1 MPMQE
6 YYVYMM
12 TGRSGV
18 FYTGMTNH
26 IVRRVVEHREGQCAF
41 TSRYRLHRLVYFDS
55 TSDVREAIAFEKRL
69 KRWPRAKK
77 IALIKRSN
85 PRFLDLAE
93 TVLGLPPLI
102 SGADAPPTRPL
113 RSGDPDAPLAA
124 VGMTEAIVRSLSAR
138 RPAGSRAIRTSASP
152 ASSRPSGSRLTS
164 HSRILHTRRNG
175 PIQKEE
181 HHG

>member
-1 MPMQE
+1 VPTQQ

-26 IVRRVVEHREGQCAF
+26 IVRRVVEHREGQCEF
-41 TSRYRLHRLVYFDS
+41 TAKYRLNRLVYLDS
-55 TSDVREAIAFEKRL
+55 TSDVRQAIAFEKRL

-102 SGADAPPTRPL
+102 SRTDVPPEQTL
-113 RSGDPDAPLAA
+113 RRGDPDAPLRR
-124 VGMTEAIVRSLSAR
+124 RS
-138 RPAGSRAIRTSASP
+138 G
-152 ASSRPSGSRLTS
+152 
-164 HSRILHTRRNG
+164 
-175 PIQKEE
+175 
-181 HHG
+181 